1 MLIDAPLRGVRDRL
15 LALRTM
21 PNYAGLPD
29 ASLLFLAERGRDRR
43 FRAGEVLFAAEEP
56 LTRMHFLINGRV
68 RTERRGSPHQVIEAP
83 GAVGV
88 LGVLARES
96 DGWSATAETDTLTV
110 EVPADAFLENLEE
123 DFPLLRNSLRVM
135 ATRVLRIS
143 GNLPFRPG
151 KAPAFELGEP
161 PVREMTLSERVIDF
175 RGGIRATPYASSNME
190 ALIEMARIMRIEH
203 LTAGDVIFERGAP
216 STHSFRIHH
225 GVVRC
230 INDGSE
236 HVDVGPGTSVGTLDC
251 FASRPH
257 SFTAR
262 AETAVVGYR
271 MELEDSLAVFEMH
284 PGMGM
289 AVLCQFAQ
297 RLIAG

>member
-43 FRAGEVLFAAEEP
+43 FRTGEVLLPAEEP

-68 RTERRGSPHQVIEAP
+68 RTERQGAPHQVIEAP

-88 LGVLARES
+88 LGVLAREA
-96 DGWSATAETDTLTV
+96 DGWSAIAETDTLTV

-123 DFPLLRNSLRVM
+123 DFSLLRNSLRVM
-135 ATRVLRIS
+135 AQRVLRLG
-143 GNLPFRPG
+143 GNLPFRPSQ
-151 KAPAFELGEP
+151 APAFELGDVP
-161 PVREMTLSERVIDF
+161 SREMTLTERVIDF

-190 ALIEMARIMRIEH
+190 ALIEMARLMRIEQ
-203 LTAGDVIFERGAP
+203 LAAGDVVFERGAP
-216 STHSFRIHH
+216 ATCSFRIHH
-225 GVVRC
+225 GIVRC
-230 INDGSE
+230 TNEGGE

-251 FASRPH
+251 MASQPH

-262 AETAVVGYR
+262 AVTAVIGYR
-271 MELEDSLAVFEMH
+271 MDLEDSLAVFEMH
-284 PGMGM
+284 PGLGM
-289 AVLCQFAQ
+289 SVLCQFAQ